1 MTTEHPS
8 RAGHTRPKALQK
20 LVQRSH
26 LTQIQVDT
34 VLTWKQRRENGQP
47 IKKSSNLV
55 ESGSRTVTRGSFYRT
70 LSQAKR
76 NIAKS
81 VNTLI
86 LAAILGLVDEDALSS
101 LSRLLAMIPASEPE
115 QIARITSEIARRKLI
130 S

>member
-1 MTTEHPS
+1 MTTERPS
-8 RAGHTRPKALQK
+8 RAGHTTLNAVQK

-76 NIAKS
+76 NITKS

-115 QIARITSEIARRKLI
+115 QIARITSEIARTKLI

>member
-1 MTTEHPS
+1 M
-8 RAGHTRPKALQK
+8 
-20 LVQRSH
+20 
-26 LTQIQVDT
+26 
-34 VLTWKQRRENGQP
+34 RENGQP

-55 ESGSRTVTRGSFYRT
+55 ESGTRKVTRGSFYRT

-101 LSRLLAMIPASEPE
+101 LSRLLVMIPASEPE